1 MSTPARRFRRF
12 RPLVVGALFPVALA
26 LGAGRAEAQQQ
37 SAQSTDS
44 LSAQV
49 RRLAALVDSLR
60 TEVERLHA
68 EGKTAAPQEDALAR
82 LRAAAQA
89 AADKGGGAPPP
100 APEATQTE
108 QFVGRQRS
116 LQAMN
121 PEISLTGDLFAQVQK
136 GSADKDNFFPREFE
150 LSVVSN
156 LDPFSRAKAFI
167 SRHEAGGEITPF
179 GDGGHEEEGGGFSV
193 EEGYVE
199 WVSLPG
205 GLGLK
210 LGRFYQQFGQ
220 LNRWHSHAF
229 PFQSRSLP
237 HIAFIG
243 EEPLGQTGAS
253 VRWLVPSGHL
263 GTYTLTGEVTR
274 SSNENLFGTWTGP
287 STLANLNGFW
297 VLSPAWD
304 LDLSLSWVNGSYED
318 ETNLFDRSLY
328 GAEASFTWRPPAR
341 SLYRGLNLRAGAMML
356 DGLVNAAGEHVS
368 DQAKGYYVLAETRL
382 GQQWLAGGRY
392 DRTENP
398 HDPSETAWLVSPTL
412 TWWQSEFVRI
422 RGEYD
427 LLGRGDTRPGRFLLQ
442 VTFAMGP
449 HKHETY

>member
-1 MSTPARRFRRF
+1 MNIPARGL
-12 RPLVVGALFPVALA
+12 RPLVALA
-26 LGAGRAEAQQQ
+26 LISAALALGSTRAAAQQQ
-37 SAQSTDS
+37 PAQADS
-44 LSAQV
+44 LAAQV
-49 RRLAALVDSLR
+49 KRLAAMVDSLR
-60 TEVERLHA
+60 AEVARLHA
-68 EGKTAAPQEDALAR
+68 EGKPAAPQEDALAK

-100 APEATQTE
+100 APHETQAKE
-108 QFVGRQRS
+108 FVGRQRS

-136 GSADKDNFFPREFE
+136 GAADKDNFFPREFE
-150 LSVVSN
+150 LSIVSN
-156 LDPFSRAKAFI
+156 LDPYSRAKAFI
-167 SRHEAGGEITPF
+167 SKHQPGGEITPF
-179 GDGGHEEEGGGFSV
+179 EDGGHEEEGGGFSV

-210 LGRFYQQFGQ
+210 LGHFYQQFGQ
-220 LNRWHSHAF
+220 LNRWHSHAY
-229 PFQSRSLP
+229 PFQSRALP
-237 HIAFIG
+237 ALALIG
-243 EEPLGQTGAS
+243 EEPLAQTGAS

-274 SSNENLFGTWTGP
+274 SENQNLFGNWNGP
-287 STLANLNGFW
+287 STLANINGFY

-318 ETNLFDRSLY
+318 ETNLFDRNLY
-328 GAEASFTWRPPAR
+328 GAEMSLTWRPPAR
-341 SLYRGLNLRAGAMML
+341 SLYRGLNIRAGSMIL
-356 DGLVNAAGEHVS
+356 DGLVNDSGEHVT
-368 DQAKGYYVLAETRL
+368 DQAKGWFVLAETRL
-382 GQQWLAGGRY
+382 GQRWYAGGRY
-392 DRTENP
+392 DWTENP
-398 HDPSETAWLVSPTL
+398 HNPDETAWLISPTL

-427 LLGRGDTRPGRFLLQ
+427 LMGRGDQRPGRFLLQ